1 MNDRVAIF
9 IDGSNLY
16 HSLRNNFKRIDLNFA
31 EFAKKLCGPR
41 RLIRTYYY
49 NVLQESIP
57 KAEGVKEQQ
66 EFLETLRKTQY
77 LELRLGTTKLSQG
90 IPVERGIDVML
101 ATDLLY
107 FAANNS
113 YDIAILVSGDSD
125 FGYTLQVVK
134 NMGKHVEVAYF
145 EHAASRDLL
154 NNADYLHELDR
165 KFFTGLWTGGN
176 QFPAARRRKPPR
188 HRKPK
193 SLSGPAPVTNQGAVE
208 SQGTSAEPPPAPP
221 PVQDTPTLPGL

>member
-1 MNDRVAIF
+1 MKDRVIIF

-16 HSLRNNFKRIDLNFA
+16 HSLKNNFKRVDLNFA
-31 EFAKKLCGPR
+31 EFTKKLVGQR
-41 RLIRTYYY
+41 HLIRTYYY
-49 NVLQESIP
+49 NVLQEP
-57 KAEGVKEQQ
+57 VQRTEGIREQQ
-66 EFLETLRKTQY
+66 DFLDTLRKTPY

-134 NMGKHVEVAYF
+134 NMGKHIEVAYF
-145 EHAASRDLL
+145 ENAASRDLL
-154 NNADYLHELDR
+154 NSADTLHELDR
-165 KFFTGLWTGGN
+165 KFFTGIWTAG
-176 QFPAARRRKPPR
+176 QHAYPARRKKPR
-188 HRKPK
+188 YRQQKP
-193 SLSGPAPVTNQGAVE
+193 AVVNNVIHE
-208 SQGTSAEPPPAPP
+208 E
-221 PVQDTPTLPGL
+221 TLPLLDPNPSTETQIWPDQ

>member
-16 HSLRNNFKRIDLNFA
+16 HSLKNNFKRFDLNFS
-31 EFAKKLCGPR
+31 EFTRKLCGQR
-41 RLIRTYYY
+41 RLLRTYYY

-57 KAEGVKEQQ
+57 KAEGSREQQ
-66 EFLETLRKTQY
+66 EFLDTLRKTQY

-107 FAANNS
+107 FASNNT

-125 FGYTLQVVK
+125 FSYTLQVVK

-145 EHAASRDLL
+145 ENATSRDLL
-154 NNADYLHELDR
+154 NSADYLHQLDR

-176 QFPAARRRKPPR
+176 QFPSRRRKQPR
-188 HRKPK
+188 YRKASPVPVNNHTATENPVH
-193 SLSGPAPVTNQGAVE
+193 STEQHPAP
-208 SQGTSAEPPPAPP
+208 
-221 PVQDTPTLPGL
+221 DIPTWPGLV

>member
-1 MNDRVAIF
+1 MNDRVVIF

-16 HSLRNNFKRIDLNFA
+16 HSLKNNFKRVDLNFA
-31 EFAKKLCGPR
+31 EFTKKLVGQR

-49 NVLQESIP
+49 NVLQES
-57 KAEGVKEQQ
+57 AQQRTEGVREQQ
-66 EFLETLRKTQY
+66 DFLETLRKTPY

-125 FGYTLQVVK
+125 FGYTLGVVK

-145 EHAASRDLL
+145 ENAASRDLL
-154 NNADYLHELDR
+154 ASADNLHELDR
-165 KFFTGLWTGGN
+165 KFFTGLWTGGTHS
-176 QFPAARRRKPPR
+176 FPMRRKKPR
-188 HRKPK
+188 HRVQSP
-193 SLSGPAPVTNQGAVE
+193 SPVTNSV
-208 SQGTSAEPPPAPP
+208 TPAPAP
-221 PVQDTPTLPGL
+221 EPISLFGQVPDQHIPTSPDE

>member
-1 MNDRVAIF
+1 MNERVAIF

-16 HSLRNNFKRIDLNFA
+16 HSLKNNFKRVDLNFA
-31 EFAKKLCGPR
+31 EFTKKLVGQR

-49 NVLQESIP
+49 NVLQESQP
-57 KAEGVKEQQ
+57 RVEGVREQQ
-66 EFLETLRKTQY
+66 DFLETLRKTAY

-90 IPVERGIDVML
+90 VPVERGIDVML

-145 EHAASRDLL
+145 ENAASRDLV
-154 NNADYLHELDR
+154 NSADALHQLDR
-165 KFFTGLWTGGN
+165 KFFTGLWTVG
-176 QFPAARRRKPPR
+176 QPPYPLRRKKPRRRVPV
-188 HRKPK
+188 
-193 SLSGPAPVTNQGAVE
+193 ATPVTNALTVVGEQAPLPY
-208 SQGTSAEPPPAPP
+208 QNHGTI
-221 PVQDTPTLPGL
+221 PTSPDE

>member
-16 HSLRNNFKRIDLNFA
+16 HSLKNNFKRFDLNFA
-31 EFAKKLCGPR
+31 EFTKKLCGER
-41 RLIRTYYY
+41 HLIRTYYY
-49 NVLQESIP
+49 NVLQDP
-57 KAEGVKEQQ
+57 VQKAEGVREQQ
-66 EFLETLRKTQY
+66 EFLDTLRKTRY

-107 FAANNS
+107 FASNNT

-125 FGYTLQVVK
+125 FSYTLQVVK

-145 EHAASRDLL
+145 ENAASRDLL
-154 NNADYLHELDR
+154 NAADFLHELDR
-165 KFFTGLWTGGN
+165 KFFTGLWTGGS
-176 QFPAARRRKPPR
+176 QFQAHRRKQTYR
-188 HRKPK
+188 RKTK
-193 SLSGPAPVTNQGAVE
+193 QAV
-208 SQGTSAEPPPAPP
+208 PPAIIANQVAMENHGTLPEP
-221 PVQDTPTLPGL
+221 TPIQDSPTLPGL

>member
-16 HSLRNNFKRIDLNFA
+16 HSLKNNFKRVDLNFA
-31 EFAKKLCGPR
+31 EFTKKLCGQR

-49 NVLQESIP
+49 NVLQDSIP
-57 KAEGVKEQQ
+57 KGEGVREQQ
-66 EFLETLRKTQY
+66 EFLDTLRKMPY

-90 IPVERGIDVML
+90 VPVERGIDVML

-107 FAANNS
+107 FASNNT

-125 FGYTLQVVK
+125 FSYTLQVVK

-145 EHAASRDLL
+145 ENAASRDLL
-154 NNADYLHELDR
+154 YAADNLHELDR

-176 QFPAARRRKPPR
+176 QYPSHRRNQPRRRKSR
-188 HRKPK
+188 T
-193 SLSGPAPVTNQGAVE
+193 STTPVPVANQTAME
-208 SQGTSAEPPPAPP
+208 NQSILPEPPPTR
-221 PVQDTPTLPGL
+221 DTPTLPGL

>member
-1 MNDRVAIF
+1 MHDRVAIF

-16 HSLRNNFKRIDLNFA
+16 HSLKNNFKRVDLNFA
-31 EFAKKLCGPR
+31 EFTKKLCGSR

-49 NVLQESIP
+49 NVLQD
-57 KAEGVKEQQ
+57 ANQRVEGQREQQ
-66 EFLETLRKTQY
+66 DFLETLRKTPY

-134 NMGKHVEVAYF
+134 DMGKHIEVAYF
-145 EHAASRDLL
+145 ENAASRDLL
-154 NNADYLHELDR
+154 NSADYLHELDR
-165 KFFTGLWTGGN
+165 KFFTGLWTTG
-176 QFPAARRRKPPR
+176 QHQYPKRRRPSRYRPSTNTAIIASPSIQEN
-188 HRKPK
+188 H
-193 SLSGPAPVTNQGAVE
+193 APVQEQLTIQEQVA
-208 SQGTSAEPPPAPP
+208 T
-221 PVQDTPTLPGL
+221 QDQT